1 MSSLVFAGTGLS
13 SLSLVMRLIDNGF
26 ADKHPIILYDR
37 DRKTSNDRTWC
48 YWEKGEGFFEGV
60 VHRKWPRL
68 RFFGTDFDAELDIIP
83 YQYKMIRGVDFYS
96 HCLSRIQSHPNI
108 RMEIADVK
116 AMRGEGEKVLVQL
129 ADGSE
134 DYYEQAIG
142 FNSIPPELPHQKGD
156 ITLLQHFKG
165 WMIETDEPRFDIA
178 KATLMD
184 FRINQQPGTSFVYV
198 LPVSDRQALVE
209 YTLFTESLLSPE
221 DYDKGL
227 RDYCSRFLGL
237 IQYRV
242 LEDEFGVIP
251 MTNKQF
257 PGHRDGIIQL
267 GTAGGQTKASS
278 GYTFQFI
285 QKQSDR
291 LAKTLLNKEEKLPI
305 KRDPWR
311 FRFYDDTLLY
321 VLHHRLY
328 PGDKVFTRLF
338 QRNPASRVLRFLDNE
353 SGLGEELR
361 LLASLPTLPFLK
373 AAIKKRRSY

>member
-1 MSSLVFAGTGLS
+1 
-13 SLSLVMRLIDNGF
+13 
-26 ADKHPIILYDR
+26 
-37 DRKTSNDRTWC
+37 
-48 YWEKGEGFFEGV
+48 
-60 VHRKWPRL
+60 
-68 RFFGTDFDAELDIIP
+68 
-83 YQYKMIRGVDFYS
+83 
-96 HCLSRIQSHPNI
+96 
-108 RMEIADVK
+108 
-116 AMRGEGEKVLVQL
+116 
-129 ADGSE
+129 
-134 DYYEQAIG
+134 
-142 FNSIPPELPHQKGD
+142 
-156 ITLLQHFKG
+156 
-165 WMIETDEPRFDIA
+165 MIETDELRFDIA

-227 RDYCSRFLGL
+227 REYCSRFLGL
-237 IQYRV
+237 TQYRV
-242 LEDEFGVIP
+242 LEEEFGVIP

-257 PGHRDGIIQL
+257 PGQRDGIIQL

-291 LAKTLLNKEEKLPI
+291 LAKALLNKEEKLPI

-353 SGLGEELR
+353 SSLGEELR